1 MIDNDAVIRR
11 LPEIDGTAI
20 KVYLA
25 IARRAD
31 ASGCCW
37 PSVETIG
44 GDAGIARRAV
54 QLAIGRL
61 VAIGLLAVEARPG
74 MVKRYRVG
82 GARSCAPADEGG
94 APECAGGAHDDA
106 HGGAPSCAGGAHGGA
121 PKQYPRTRPTDETH
135 RTRPKRGCAAAVVV
149 PAELDSDMF
158 KEAWGRW
165 TAHRKEIGK
174 ALTPSTTKAQLKK
187 LATLGVTRA
196 VIAIDHSIEN
206 GWTGLF
212 EPSTNGNGQAKTPS
226 EPMKYRA

>member
-1 MIDNDAVIRR
+1 MR
-11 LPEIDGTAI
+11 
-20 KVYLA
+20 
-25 IARRAD
+25 
-31 ASGCCW
+31 
-37 PSVETIG
+37 
-44 GDAGIARRAV
+44 
-54 QLAIGRL
+54 GR
-61 VAIGLLAVEARPG
+61 
-74 MVKRYRVG
+74 
-82 GARSCAPADEGG
+82 
-94 APECAGGAHDDA
+94 AHDDA
-106 HGGAPSCAGGAHGGA
+106 HGGALSCAGGAHGGA